1 MRKPHI
7 VIIGAGF
14 GGLLCAKSLR
24 GKEVQ
29 VTIIDKTN
37 HHLFQP
43 LLYQVATAALSPG
56 DIAMPVR
63 AVFRNDK
70 NIEVFLAEVT
80 DIDRKNRMVICQNG
94 QRYTYDYLVLA
105 PGSRYNYFGNDQWEE
120 NAPSVKS
127 LGDALRIRER
137 ILYSLEKAE
146 ELDDPGKQ
154 KPYLTYV
161 VIGGGPTGVETA
173 GAISDLVKRNMIRDY
188 KHIDPNNTRV
198 LLMEAGPRLLAAFP
212 EKLSEKAL
220 QDLQKMGVQ
229 VLLNTKVTSIKRHEV
244 TANDQ
249 VYKTPNIIWAA
260 GVKASHLLDTLNTEM
275 DRSGRVKVT
284 NELRLPDDPHI
295 FVIGDSAFL
304 IDDRNNRP
312 LPALAPVAMQQ
323 GRYVAKL
330 ILSGKEAG
338 QYKPFIYTDKGN
350 LATIGRVKAIAEI
363 GSLKLS
369 GFPAW
374 ITWVFVHIFFL
385 IGFRNRFR
393 VMAEWIWYYIT
404 FRRGVRLITERDLDN
419 LKG

>member
-1 MRKPHI
+1 MSKPHVVI
-7 VIIGAGF
+7 VGAGF
-14 GGLLCAKSLR
+14 GGLLCAKSFR
-24 GKEVQ
+24 GKDLQ
-29 VTIIDKTN
+29 VTLIDKTN

-56 DIAMPVR
+56 DIAMPIR

-70 NIEVFLAEVT
+70 NIEVFLAEVV
-80 DIDRKNRMVICQNG
+80 DIDRENRTVICQNG
-94 QRYTYDYLVLA
+94 QLYTYDYLVLA

-146 ELDDPGKQ
+146 ELDEPEKQ
-154 KPYLTYV
+154 KQYLTYV
-161 VIGGGPTGVETA
+161 IIGGGPTGVETA

-188 KHIDPNNTRV
+188 KHIDPNNTRI
-198 LLMEAGPRLLAAFP
+198 LLIEAGPRLLAAFP
-212 EKLSEKAL
+212 EKLSEKARL
-220 QDLQKMGVQ
+220 DLQKMGVQ
-229 VLLNTKVTSIKRHEV
+229 VLLNTKVTAVKRHEV

-249 VYKTPNIIWAA
+249 VVKTPNIIWAA
-260 GVKASHLLDTLNTEM
+260 GVKASYLVHTLNIEM
-275 DRSGRVKVT
+275 DKSGRVKVT

-304 IDDRNNRP
+304 IDERINRP

-338 QYKPFIYTDKGN
+338 QHNPFIYTDKGN

>member
-1 MRKPHI
+1 
-7 VIIGAGF
+7 
-14 GGLLCAKSLR
+14 
-24 GKEVQ
+24 
-29 VTIIDKTN
+29 
-37 HHLFQP
+37 
-43 LLYQVATAALSPG
+43 
-56 DIAMPVR
+56 MPVR

-80 DIDRKNRMVICQNG
+80 DIDRKNCMVICQNG

-105 PGSRYNYFGNDQWEE
+105 PGSRYNYFGNNQWEE

-249 VYKTPNIIWAA
+249 VVTTPNIIWAA
-260 GVKASHLLDTLNTEM
+260 GVKASHLLSKLNAEQ
-275 DRSGRVKVT
+275 DKSGRVKVT